1 MSRILVISPSG
12 NFYGSEQVLL
22 DYLKHT
28 KQHFDVVLPVNSLF
42 SEIIHKAIT
51 KHRIWY
57 FNEKH
62 LMKFYLQLFMKLL
75 AGKYDTVYINEAGHS
90 RYLLLLAKF
99 FPAKRF
105 VIHVRITEDTAVSRW
120 KLFSAANT
128 QLISISKNI
137 EGKLPYPSI
146 LLYDLYSFSNKDHRP
161 VALTDR
167 TVLNIGIIGRI
178 TFSKGLRELG
188 KFMDYIKKHQT
199 ESPYKF
205 KMYGDIPVDLTN
217 DPAIEKLKNN
227 DTIEFMGFVESKKDI
242 YNNIDIVLHLS
253 KTEPLGRIFL
263 EAIDEGKPL
272 IGFKSAGIGEIGKLT
287 GLEELLC
294 DPLNE
299 NFPEEI
305 FSKLEATRKNYPDY
319 VAKIAPK
326 KKIAATIFS
335 PASYTEKLDNILLG

>member
-1 MSRILVISPSG
+1 MNKVLVISPSG

-22 DYLKHT
+22 DYLKCT
-28 KQHFDVVLPVNSLF
+28 KQHFDVMLPVKSLF
-42 SEIIHKAIT
+42 AEITGKAIT
-51 KHRIWY
+51 GHRILY
-57 FNEKH
+57 FNERH
-62 LMKFYLQLFMKLL
+62 LKKFYLKLFLQLL
-75 AGKYDTVYINEAGHS
+75 AGKYNTVYINEAGHS

-99 FPAKRF
+99 FLSKRF
-105 VIHVRITEDTAVSRW
+105 VVHVRIEEDTSVSRW

-137 EGKLPYPSI
+137 EEKLPYPSL
-146 LLYDLYSFSNKDHRP
+146 LLYDLYTFSNNEDRP
-161 VALTDR
+161 VALTNG

-188 KFMDYIKKHQT
+188 KFMEYIKKHQPG
-199 ESPYKF
+199 SPYKF
-205 KMYGDIPVDLTN
+205 KMYGDIPVDLRN

-227 DTIEFMGFVESKKDI
+227 DTIEFMGFVESKKAI
-242 YNNIDIVLHLS
+242 YKNIDIVLHLS

-272 IGFKSAGIGEIGKLT
+272 IGFNSAGIGEIGKLT

-305 FSKLEATRKNYPDY
+305 FSKLEATRKNYPGY
-319 VAKIAPK
+319 VASIAPK
-326 KKIAATIFS
+326 KKIAEAVFS
-335 PASYTEKLDNILLG
+335 AASYTEKLDNILLG